1 MTTPTFTS
9 TITVDLIQ
17 HVGSDAMIAAAARV
31 STGRDLDDHT
41 DKANAGL
48 INYLVKNK
56 HSSPL
61 EHNSITFR
69 VSAPIFVFRE
79 WHRHRIG
86 FSYNEIS
93 ARYTKLEPKFYVYP
107 HERPLVQAGSSAHP
121 ELVAGDEGM
130 AHKASVFIAQAYEA
144 SWFYYEHLLDQ
155 GVANEVARTVLP
167 VGIFS
172 EMYVTTN
179 VRALLSFLS
188 LRTSNEDAAF
198 PSKPQYEIE
207 VAAKL
212 MEAHVAELFPVTYEA
227 WNRLGRVSP

>member
-31 STGRDLDDHT
+31 STGRDLDNHS

-48 INYLVKNK
+48 INYLMK
-56 HSSPL
+56 HRHGTPF
-61 EHNSITFR
+61 EQNSITFR

-86 FSYNEIS
+86 WSYNEIS
-93 ARYTKLEPKFYVYP
+93 ARYSKLEPKFYVYP

-121 ELVAGDEGM
+121 ELVAGSERQARTVSENM
-130 AHKASVFIAQAYEA
+130 ARAYDA
-144 SWFYYEHLLDQ
+144 AWLYYERLLELD
-155 GVANEVARTVLP
+155 VANEVARAVLP

-198 PSKPQYEIE
+198 PSKPQHEIE

-212 MEAHVAELFPVTYEA
+212 MEAHVAELFPVTHEA
-227 WNRLGRVSP
+227 WNRLGRASP

>member
-31 STGRDLDDHT
+31 STGRDLDEHT
-41 DKANAGL
+41 EAADKGL

-121 ELVAGDEGM
+121 ELVAGSERQARTVSENM
-130 AHKASVFIAQAYEA
+130 ARAYDA
-144 SWFYYEHLLDQ
+144 AWFYYERLLELD
-155 GVANEVARTVLP
+155 VANEVARTVLP
-167 VGIFS
+167 VGIYS

-212 MEAHVAELFPVTYEA
+212 MEAHVAELFPVTHEA

>member
-31 STGRDLDDHT
+31 STGRDLDNHS
-41 DKANAGL
+41 DKANNGL
-48 INYLVKNK
+48 INYLMK
-56 HSSPL
+56 HRHGTPF
-61 EHNSITFR
+61 EQNSITFR

-86 FSYNEIS
+86 WSYNEIS

-121 ELVAGDEGM
+121 ELVAGSEWQGRKSGVLM
-130 AHKASVFIAQAYEA
+130 ASAYEFA
-144 SWFYYEHLLDQ
+144 WGYYEELLEM

-212 MEAHVAELFPVTYEA
+212 MEAHVAELFPVTHEA